1 MTLCQTALS
10 SFEKRLDYLPMFLP
24 CIEAAVALHGD
35 LALYNLSNDKNKID
49 KLCNAKSFCLTDT
62 INL

>member
-35 LALYNLSNDKNKID
+35 LALYNENICITKIE
-49 KLCNAKSFCLTDT
+49 K
-62 INL
+62 

>member
-35 LALYNLSNDKNKID
+35 LALYNLSNDIT
-49 KLCNAKSFCLTDT
+49 KS
-62 INL
+62 INSVNNRFV